1 MSIHRQASL
10 FSRSPK
16 LIAGL
21 LTGAFAGIAGLITAI
36 PLLLGTSSPVVAW
49 LAAAA
54 GLIGSSV
61 LVYAV
66 SFRFCQKANDMFNHL
81 HVAHGEIM
89 KGLASAAEF
98 RDGATSTHTVRVGLY
113 AQEIARELNL
123 GDDICETIAVAA
135 QLHDIGKIAIP
146 DAVLLKKG
154 ALDDEEREVI
164 RKHVEY
170 GGHLL
175 RGANTP
181 MLEMAKDIAWTH
193 HERYDGAGYPKGI
206 SGNEIPISGRIVAVA
221 DVFDALVCR
230 RSYKGAWT
238 IENARD
244 EISAHAGTQFD
255 PSVVAAFERAFWRC
269 ASIAASADHAEQ
281 VSAKAASPSTV
292 DVEIPGTASGQAA

>member
-1 MSIHRQASL
+1 MSIQRHASL

-21 LTGAFAGIAGLITAI
+21 LTFVFGAVSAGIASI
-36 PLLLGTSSPVVAW
+36 PLFMKSSDSTAAIVASS
-49 LAAAA
+49 AAV
-54 GLIGSSV
+54 LGSSV
-61 LVYAV
+61 LVYFV
-66 SFRFCQKANDMFNHL
+66 SLRFCRRADDIFNHL

-98 RDGATSTHTVRVGLY
+98 RDGATSSHTVRVGLY
-113 AQEIARELNL
+113 AQEIARELCL
-123 GDDICETIAVAA
+123 SDDVCETIAVAA

-146 DAVLLKKG
+146 DAVLLKNG
-154 ALDDEEREVI
+154 ALDDAEREII

-193 HERYDGAGYPKGI
+193 HERFDGAGYPKGL
-206 SGNEIPISGRIVAVA
+206 SGNDIPISGRIVAVA

-230 RSYKGAWT
+230 RAYKGAWT

-269 ASIAASADHAEQ
+269 ASIAASADHAEHI
-281 VSAKAASPSTV
+281 STKSASPSTV
-292 DVEIPGTASGQAA
+292 DVDIPESAPDQAA